1 MLNACVFLDMLGR
14 GGAIEEKIK
23 YGERRHV
30 RNRKAVKCRRMCIRI
45 ELRRVFNINNYT
57 IDYIHV
63 HQEGKNE
70 GERERGEGGRESRRG
85 GRKGG
90 RKRGKKGREGVQRRR
105 EEFFPYFLLG
115 GVGP

>member
-30 RNRKAVKCRRMCIRI
+30 RNRKAVKCRRMCLRI

-63 HQEGKNE
+63 HTRREEG
-70 GERERGEGGRESRRG
+70 RRKG
-85 GRKGG
+85 AWGG
-90 RKRGKKGREGVQRRR
+90 RKRE
-105 EEFFPYFLLG
+105 
-115 GVGP
+115 